1 VGRLAHDEESRV
13 RRALAL
19 LGLAGLA
26 GLTVVLVAVL
36 VWGRCDGDAGPLVA
50 IPADP
55 APAIQARAAL
65 TPRNVHFGDTVRAQV
80 DVTLN
85 RARVDPGS
93 VRIATDFAPWAP
105 SAEPERT
112 RRDGETTT
120 HLRTTWVLRCLASA
134 CLPPGRALTVDLTP
148 ATVTYDTIGPE
159 AASGK
164 RLTARWPRLVA
175 HTRLDASD
183 LEPPLAGSGRSPFE
197 SPWRADMVSMPPVS
211 YRVEPETARIPLYAA
226 AGAFGLLGLG
236 LAFVGRP
243 RRRPAPVVEAP
254 PPPALTPLEQAL
266 AVLEDP
272 VAANGAADRR
282 RALELVAA
290 ELAGRGNDDLAYAA
304 RRLAWSRQVPA
315 VGSTTP
321 LAEQARPALGLDAE
335 PNAEEADDKEAES
348 AETEPGKE
356 AKPGA

>member
-1 VGRLAHDEESRV
+1 V
-13 RRALAL
+13 RRSLTL
-19 LGLAGLA
+19 LGLAVLA
-26 GLTVVLVAVL
+26 AITVLLVAVL
-36 VWGRCDGDAGPLVA
+36 VWGRGGEEAGPLVP
-50 IPADP
+50 IRPDP
-55 APAIQARAAL
+55 APAIQASAAL

-85 RARVDPGS
+85 RARIDAGS

-105 SAEPERT
+105 VAEPERT

-134 CLPPGRALTVDLTP
+134 CLPPGRALTAELTP
-148 ATVTYDTIGPE
+148 ATVTYDTLGPE
-159 AASGK
+159 AAAGK
-164 RLTARWPRLVA
+164 RLSARWPRLVA
-175 HTRLDASD
+175 HTRLDQSD
-183 LEPPLAGSGRSPFE
+183 LEPPQSGGGRSPFE

-211 YRVEPETARIPLYAA
+211 YRVEPETARTALYAG
-226 AGAFGLLGLG
+226 AGAFALLGLG

-243 RRRPAPVVEAP
+243 RRRPAPVAEAP
-254 PPPALTPLEQAL
+254 APPVLTPLEQAL

-290 ELAGRGNDDLAYAA
+290 ELAGRGNDDLAHAA

-321 LAEQARPALGLDAE
+321 LAEQARPALGLEAE
-335 PNAEEADDKEAES
+335 TEAQEAEAEAAES
-348 AETEPGKE
+348 AETEPEE

>member
-1 VGRLAHDEESRV
+1 M
-13 RRALAL
+13 RRSLAL
-19 LGLAGLA
+19 LGLAVLA
-26 GLTVVLVAVL
+26 GVAVLLVAVL
-36 VWGRCDGDAGPLVA
+36 VWGRGGEEPGPLVP
-50 IPADP
+50 IPPDP
-55 APAIQARAAL
+55 VPAIQASATL
-65 TPRNVHFGDTVRAQV
+65 MPRNVHFGDTVRAQV

-85 RARVDPGS
+85 RARIDAGS
-93 VRIATDFAPWAP
+93 VRIATDFAPWAQI
-105 SAEPERT
+105 AEPERT
-112 RRDGETTT
+112 RRDGKTTT

-134 CLPPGRALTVDLTP
+134 CLPPAGPLTVRPIP
-148 ATVTYDTIGPE
+148 ATVTYDTVGPE

-164 RLTARWPRLVA
+164 RLSARWPRLVA

-183 LEPPLAGSGRSPFE
+183 LEPQPGSGSSPFE

-226 AGAFGLLGLG
+226 AGVFALLGLG

-243 RRRPAPVVEAP
+243 RPRPRPVAEAP
-254 PPPALTPLEQAL
+254 PPPVLTPLEQAL

-290 ELAGRGNDDLAYAA
+290 ELAGRGNDDLAHAA

-335 PNAEEADDKEAES
+335 PEAEEAEGEDGEAEKS
-348 AETEPGKE
+348 EPEE
-356 AKPGA
+356 ARPGA

>member
-1 VGRLAHDEESRV
+1 M
-13 RRALAL
+13 RRSLAL
-19 LGLAGLA
+19 LGLAVLA
-26 GLTVVLVAVL
+26 GVAVLLVAVL
-36 VWGRCDGDAGPLVA
+36 VWGRGGEEPGPLVP
-50 IPADP
+50 IPPDP
-55 APAIQARAAL
+55 VPAIQASATL
-65 TPRNVHFGDTVRAQV
+65 MPRNVHFGDTVRAQV

-85 RARVDPGS
+85 RARIDAGS

-105 SAEPERT
+105 TAEPERT
-112 RRDGETTT
+112 RRDGKTTT

-134 CLPPGRALTVDLTP
+134 CLPPVRALTVDPTP

-164 RLTARWPRLVA
+164 RLSARWPRLVA
-175 HTRLDASD
+175 HTRLDASA
-183 LEPPLAGSGRSPFE
+183 LEPPQLGSGSSPFE

-226 AGAFGLLGLG
+226 AGAFALLGLG
-236 LAFVGRP
+236 LAFLGRP
-243 RRRPAPVVEAP
+243 RRRPAPVAGAP
-254 PPPALTPLEQAL
+254 PPPVLTPLEQAL

-272 VAANGAADRR
+272 AAANGAADRR

-290 ELAGRGNDDLAYAA
+290 ELAGRGNDDLAHAA

-321 LAEQARPALGLDAE
+321 LAEQARPALGLEAETDAE
-335 PNAEEADDKEAES
+335 EGDAEEAES
-348 AETEPGKE
+348 AETEPEE
-356 AKPGA
+356 ARPGA